1 MRGATPA
8 QVGALA
14 YELGVQLHELH
25 GDDASLEEAFMEL
38 TGSSLE
44 FAAPGRADGEG

>member
-1 MRGATPA
+1 MLDEPVNGLDPD
-8 QVGALA
+8 
-14 YELGVQLHELH
+14 GVCWIRLHELH

-44 FAAPGRADGEG
+44 FAAPGRTGGEG